1 MRAQKQIYL
10 FFRTYY
16 SHIPESDNSANL
28 RIELVKI
35 FSTIKRIYI
44 LRVEGFW
51 SVYGLQQA
59 DIDDLSKC
67 KIYENRNKTRL

>member
-16 SHIPESDNSANL
+16 SHIQESGNSANL
-28 RIELVKI
+28 RIELVKS
-35 FSTIKRIYI
+35 FYTIKRIYI

-59 DIDDLSKC
+59 DIDILGVLTVGWSQ
-67 KIYENRNKTRL
+67 NRYF

>member
-16 SHIPESDNSANL
+16 SHIQESGNSGNL
-28 RIELVKI
+28 RIELVKS
-35 FSTIKRIYI
+35 FYTIKRIYI

-59 DIDDLSKC
+59 DIDILGVLTVGWSQ
-67 KIYENRNKTRL
+67 NRYF